1 MMKNLININK
11 GKSMGKTKKDIL
23 DELEN
28 IKQDITGVYKVNM
41 FDIGMKITEI
51 QWAINVHLRETGDF

>member
-1 MMKNLININK
+1 
-11 GKSMGKTKKDIL
+11 MGKTKKDIL

-51 QWAINVHLRETGDF
+51 QWAINVHLTESEEE